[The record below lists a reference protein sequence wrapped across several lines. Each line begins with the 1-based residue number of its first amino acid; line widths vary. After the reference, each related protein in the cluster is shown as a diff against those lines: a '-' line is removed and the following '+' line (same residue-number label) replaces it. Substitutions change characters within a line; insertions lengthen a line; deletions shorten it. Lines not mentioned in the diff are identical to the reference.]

1 MRNHRFGRLCGVVL
15 AVLMA
20 GSGSGVAQAQ
30 EVERFVKVTDRDREP
45 VTDLGV
51 GDFTVEHDGRRVD
64 DIRVELVDQPLR
76 VALVATTPT
85 ARGCSSGTSATI
97 CPSS

>member
-20 GSGSGVAQAQ
+20 GSGVAQAQ

-76 VALVATTPT
+76 VALVVDDADGAGPVLSGTCATT
-85 ARGCSSGTSATI
+85 